1 MSAYPRMKEGLPM
14 PVLLLPTDVVS
25 LSSQA
30 VNRLLEADNGD
41 ASLLYLALVMSG
53 GDEDKATEK
62 LRWSGDRLYLA
73 REKLASLDLVTKT
86 PKLEPSKK
94 PAEAPPEYTRTDM
107 ASALE
112 ESEFKGLLM
121 EMERLMGRIFT
132 EADMKKLYTIYDFYN
147 LPAELILTIAN
158 YTIQEERKSR
168 KNQSYVPMMSRVLKE
183 ARKWKQQG
191 IDTADRG
198 EEYLRKQEKVSQREW
213 EILSTVGVQER
224 RAAVGRER
232 TYVTRWIETGYSM
245 DLIRLAYETTI
256 FRITNMSWE
265 YMDSILRRWE
275 LAGYRTVEEVQLYD
289 KPQEKAPRTVEPGAG
304 AKKTQGTQPSQER
317 IRKADDWMDAFL
329 DDTKDKNGQGD
340 GKKE

>member
-1 MSAYPRMKEGLPM
+1 M
-14 PVLLLPTDVVS
+14 PVLLLPTEVVS
-25 LSSQA
+25 LNSQA
-30 VNRLLEADNGD
+30 VKRLLEADNGD
-41 ASLLYLALVMSG
+41 AALLYLAMAACG
-53 GDEDKATEK
+53 GDENKATEK

-73 REKLASLDLVTKT
+73 REKLVSLELVTKEQ
-86 PKLEPSKK
+86 KLEPSKK

-107 ASALE
+107 ANALE

-168 KNQSYVPMMSRVLKE
+168 KNQSYVPMMSRVMKE
-183 ARKWKQQG
+183 ARRWKQQG

-198 EEYLRKQEKVSQREW
+198 EEYLRKQEKIDQREW
-213 EILSTVGVQER
+213 EILSAVGVLER
-224 RAAVGRER
+224 RAAVEKER
-232 TYVTRWIETGYSM
+232 TFITHWIEAGYGM
-245 DLIRLAYETTI
+245 DLIRLAYERTV
-256 FRITNMSWE
+256 FRKGEMNWH
-265 YMDSILRRWE
+265 YMNSILDNWGKAGLRNVE
-275 LAGYRTVEEVQLYD
+275 DVKLADRPAD
-289 KPQEKAPRTVEPGAG
+289 WKPRAVEPGTAG
-304 AKKTQGTQPSQER
+304 KKTQGTQPSQER

-329 DDTKDKNGQGD
+329 DGSQDGDGQGD